1 MRLLFLQY
9 FIENQRFR
17 LTWFNLTEASLGFVF
32 IIEFIIKVCAD
43 GFAFAPNAYLLSIW
57 NLLDFF
63 VLLTLIVNIGTSLST
78 GSAAVNS
85 FTRSLKA
92 FRALRLINLSSTMR
106 DTFYG
111 VMIIG
116 ASKILDAS
124 VLTILY
130 IIPFS
135 IWGQNLFAGLLFSC
149 NDESG
154 LGKTQCV
161 GEYMVNP
168 VQWEFLAPRAWEN
181 PHVWSF
187 DSFRSALLI
196 LFEIVSLEGWSDVL
210 LSAMSIT
217 GKDEQ
222 RRADA
227 SQYNSIFFLIYNLIG
242 AIAVLTL
249 FVTCI
254 IENFTQRSGQALLTA
269 EQRQWVDLKKLILRQ
284 RPAKMPKKQPTGA
297 FRKWCYER
305 AIAKQGWWSRFLTTL
320 YLIHV
325 TVLLT
330 QAMSQPVW
338 ADDLRG
344 MCIRR
349 DVGTAT
355 VLTMCADY
363 IFLLLTLIYAFD
375 IVVRFSGLGWRSF
388 VQNGWNIYD
397 VLVVSG
403 TFATTIPLLLQNTSQ
418 TATQVRHAH
427 YDC

>member
-1 MRLLFLQY
+1 M
-9 FIENQRFR
+9 
-17 LTWFNLTEASLGFVF
+17 F
-32 IIEFIIKVCAD
+32 IIEFIIKIIAD
-43 GFAFAPNAYLLSIW
+43 GFAFTPNAYLLSIW

-106 DTFYG
+106 DTFHS
-111 VMIIG
+111 VMIVG
-116 ASKILDAS
+116 ASKIFDAS

-149 NDESG
+149 NDTSV
-154 LGKTQCV
+154 LTKAQCV
-161 GEYMVNP
+161 GEYMVST
-168 VQWEFLAPRAWEN
+168 VEWEYLAPRAWQN

-217 GKDEQ
+217 GRDQQ
-222 RRADA
+222 RHANA

-242 AIAVLTL
+242 AIVVLTL
-249 FVTCI
+249 FVSVI

-284 RPAKMPKKQPTGA
+284 RPAKMPKTQPTGI

-305 AIAKQGWWSRFLTTL
+305 SIAKHGWWSRLLTTL
-320 YLIHV
+320 YLLHV
-325 TVLLT
+325 AILMT

-338 ADDLRG
+338 VETLRG
-344 MCIRR
+344 KPSSCNPSSQYSE
-349 DVGTAT
+349 
-355 VLTMCADY
+355 LTHEQ
-363 IFLLLTLIYAFD
+363 IT
-375 IVVRFSGLGWRSF
+375 SF
-388 VQNGWNIYD
+388 CC
-397 VLVVSG
+397 S
-403 TFATTIPLLLQNTSQ
+403 PCSMHSTSLSVCL
-418 TATQVRHAH
+418 A
-427 YDC
+427 